1 MKIEAFRN
9 VRVGPLFDCS
19 LNPSLSCLEYFRRIF
34 SRHFVPIGGQ
44 PMAAMR
50 LRIWKLKKLL
60 NVMGRQIS
68 PLPHD
73 RGVGPGGLGRRAA
86 GRERNRSQSGAPRAP
101 PFPVS
106 CANSQSTE
114 L

>member
-1 MKIEAFRN
+1 MTTHSSASFLHRESVCTLAEIRGVSCITYIF
-9 VRVGPLFDCS
+9 RVGPLFDCS
-19 LNPSLSCLEYFRRIF
+19 LNPSVSCLEYFRRIF

-86 GRERNRSQSGAPRAP
+86 GRERNR
-101 PFPVS
+101 
-106 CANSQSTE
+106 
-114 L
+114 